1 MKASNLKVQIQ
12 REEKIVVD
20 LKFPI
25 FVLNSLD
32 AFIPEKAFEYL
43 KQSNIDLKI
52 ILKNVEESNFV
63 PQTILEFDHEGRHF
77 RIWIE

>member
-25 FVLNSLD
+25 FVLNSLEI
-32 AFIPEKAFEYL
+32 FIPEKAFEYL
-43 KQSNIDLKI
+43 KQSNIDLKV
-52 ILKNVEESNFV
+52 ILKNVEDSNYS
-63 PQTILEFDHEGRHF
+63 PQTILEFDHDERHF
-77 RIWIE
+77 KIWIE

>member
-25 FVLNSLD
+25 FVLNSLEV
-32 AFIPEKAFEYL
+32 FIPEKAFEYL
-43 KQSNIDLKI
+43 KQSNIDLKV
-52 ILKNVEESNFV
+52 ILKNVEDSNYA
-63 PQTILEFDHEGRHF
+63 PQTILEFDHDERHF
-77 RIWIE
+77 KIWIE